1 MLCIVALSAQT
12 TAQEPQWGKLVK
24 IKLKSSVT
32 PVQYWAGDVD
42 SIYFELQ
49 DTAKYEP
56 IEIPTVDLGLP
67 SGLLWEKND
76 FAVTTPNGD
85 IQTTFPWIGID
96 IVAKQELYGEGWRMA
111 TEEDFQ
117 ELIDNCEWTATTQDD
132 VEGFL
137 VTSKSNGN
145 SIFLPFNNED
155 GDESDYWAF
164 GTECKTFFAYHGK
177 RKDEFGI
184 DAPEASGLSLH
195 IRAVC
200 PKSGDEPGPGPE
212 DLEQHGRFK
221 TPTAIDMGLGVK
233 WANFNLGAEN
243 VTDYGGYFGWGDAK
257 DSLTIYSGNSEYAKN
272 KFNFAIGG
280 DTIYDIAAK
289 DLGGHWRM
297 PKPKEIDALAQ
308 LHHEFVRNYN
318 GSGINAWVFTSSSGQ
333 ELVFPCAGYY
343 SSEHPTSPFELTQF
357 AYIWSD
363 STGYTTDAA
372 YSYRIVNGVFS
383 KTQSKRAVHMSIRP
397 VYDENYSGGGGGNDN
412 PEPVETDPSKKYYK
426 ESEGDTRTGIIP
438 MGAVDMGTSVKW
450 ARWNLGAMTMTG
462 DFGQYYAWGDTISR
476 EPFTDAN
483 YTSYYKGVVGGTN
496 NFYYLEPEYDAATY
510 LWGSDWSTP
519 QSGDFVDLLN
529 ACANNITW
537 TSVDGV
543 PGYMFKSNTTGNEIF
558 FPAGGHINDT
568 NGRNYIYKNVGGY
581 YWSNTVFIVGGADQ
595 AKNWATSFNFWQDDI
610 PDTTQGLERWKG
622 LQIRPVMRR

>member
-1 MLCIVALSAQT
+1 MKRILSICMLILCVIALSAQNSN
-12 TAQEPQWGKLVK
+12 QQYGKFVK
-24 IKLKSSVT
+24 IKLTNIDT
-32 PVQYWAGDVD
+32 PVEYWVGNVD
-42 SIYFELQ
+42 SIYFVVKE
-49 DTAKYEP
+49 EP
-56 IEIPTVDLGLP
+56 ATIPTVDLGLP
-67 SGLLWEKND
+67 SKLLWSTSNLVVNNSDMFLWVK
-76 FAVTTPNGD
+76 PNLD
-85 IQTTFPWIGID
+85 QVVNSEDYP
-96 IVAKQELYGEGWRMA
+96 EGWRSA
-111 TEEDFQ
+111 TEADFK
-117 ELIDNCEWTATTQDD
+117 ELIDYCTWEEGLQNNVRGFIGTA
-132 VEGFL
+132 
-137 VTSKSNGN
+137 SNGN
-145 SIFLPFNNED
+145 TIFLPYTNGTE
-155 GDESDYWAF
+155 GYYWASLTENKYLDFISF
-164 GTECKTFFAYHGK
+164 GSKFMHVFANAEGPS
-177 RKDEFGI
+177 FL
-184 DAPEASGLSLH
+184 AA
-195 IRAVC
+195 IRPVFVQ
-200 PKSGDEPGPGPE
+200 SDNPGPGPE
-212 DLEQHGRFK
+212 EPEQHGRFK

-233 WANFNLGAEN
+233 WANFNLGAES

-257 DSLTIYSGNSEYAKN
+257 DSLTIYSNSADYAKN

-289 DLGGHWRM
+289 ELGGHWRM
-297 PKPKEIDALAQ
+297 PKPKEIDALAR
-308 LHHEFVRNYN
+308 LRHEFVRNYN

-383 KTQSKRAVHMSIRP
+383 KTQTKRSFHMTIRP
-397 VYDENYSGGGGGNDN
+397 VYDENFTGGGGGNDD
-412 PEPVETDPSKKYYK
+412 PEPVETDPSKRYYK

-450 ARWNLGAMTMTG
+450 ARWNLGAMTTTG
-462 DFGQYYAWGDTISR
+462 DYGQYYAWGDTISR

-529 ACANNITW
+529 ACANNIKP

-543 PGYMFKSNTTGNEIF
+543 PGYMFKSNYTGNEIF
-558 FPAGGHINDT
+558 FPFGGHINDT
-568 NGRNYIYKNVGGY
+568 YGRQYIYKDQGGY
-581 YWSNTVFIVGGADQ
+581 YWSNTVYIVGGVDQ
-595 AKNWATSFNFWQDDI
+595 AKNWATSFNFWEDNI